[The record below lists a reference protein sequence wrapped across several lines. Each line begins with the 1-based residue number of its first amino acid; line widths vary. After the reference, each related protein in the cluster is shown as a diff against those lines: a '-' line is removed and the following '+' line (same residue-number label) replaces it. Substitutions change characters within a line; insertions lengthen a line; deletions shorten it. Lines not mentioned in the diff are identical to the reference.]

1 MVISVQC
8 SNEQKVNIN
17 VHVFFDEMLKM
28 KIFINV
34 IFILSELMCMKWTFA
49 CFEVCVVFLFKLSL

>member
-34 IFILSELMCMKWTFA
+34 IFILSELMYMKWTFA
-49 CFEVCVVFLFKLSL
+49 CF